1 MSAKINVL
9 SLTKEDSPI
18 YGQKTNLEFEMDSKK
33 YNVTM
38 LDNACEIFENNQK
51 IFERRPDDK
60 GFTITNN
67 ISLTDEF
74 TKSLES
80 GLRNFDEK
88 ELVVNGF
95 NFGDVIRSFDQLQS
109 KTKKLNEMDVH
120 TAKEKVELST
130 NTKYTQISFTLDN
143 KIYSLIQK
151 NQAEV
156 GTSTMIY
163 NEKGGAI
170 YYSDAEGNFESILNK
185 NEVRSIEKFLENKN
199 LDPRISTKFVDVL
212 ENEKLKLEVVSHT
225 SKENSE
231 MVFFKNKNTM
241 LGVYDKRDH
250 EGNFMGTQVV
260 RTDFKGQ
267 NPEPVFESDDK
278 GRVLFSKF
286 TDDEKKSI
294 FRSRDAALT
303 QTKEALA
310 RIEPISI
317 LDKKSGK
324 EIYSGTGQEVAEY
337 ILKPGNSIYYKS
349 QIIRDDSDKNGI
361 TMIKDGFI
369 QLGKEINANIYKHTG
384 VNPKEVG
391 KDLAIVG
398 KNVGKF
404 AAAGITALY
413 NKMKETTRNLEAYN
427 KRAKE
432 QEMMATNKKHS
443 DSKSIVV
450 R

>member
-185 NEVRSIEKFLENKN
+185 NEVRSIEKFLEKKN

-286 TDDEKKSI
+286 TDDEKS
-294 FRSRDAALT
+294 S
-303 QTKEALA
+303 
-310 RIEPISI
+310 
-317 LDKKSGK
+317 
-324 EIYSGTGQEVAEY
+324 
-337 ILKPGNSIYYKS
+337 
-349 QIIRDDSDKNGI
+349 
-361 TMIKDGFI
+361 
-369 QLGKEINANIYKHTG
+369 
-384 VNPKEVG
+384 
-391 KDLAIVG
+391 
-398 KNVGKF
+398 
-404 AAAGITALY
+404 
-413 NKMKETTRNLEAYN
+413 
-427 KRAKE
+427 
-432 QEMMATNKKHS
+432 
-443 DSKSIVV
+443 
-450 R
+450 